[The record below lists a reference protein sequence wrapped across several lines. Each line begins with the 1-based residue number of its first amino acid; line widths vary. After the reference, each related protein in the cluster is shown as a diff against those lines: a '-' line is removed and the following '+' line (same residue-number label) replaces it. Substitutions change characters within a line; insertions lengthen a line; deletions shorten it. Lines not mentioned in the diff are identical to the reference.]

1 MTINRLIGLEQQIAE
16 TLGISLH
23 QVKAVIKLLNSGATI
38 PFIARYRKEATDS
51 LDEVAIEKIDNA
63 QKAYLELEKRRATI
77 LDRLKELN
85 ITNENVLSKI
95 RNCTSAKELEDL
107 YLPYKQKKQTRATK
121 AMALGLEPLA
131 RVLMSQRQDNV
142 KAQALHYASGRM
154 SVEDALQGARDIM
167 AEWINENSF
176 ARSKVRKLY
185 QRTGALEAKVV
196 KKKEKEAQKYQDY
209 FAFSQSIKRI
219 PSHRL
224 LAIFRAEKEGF
235 LKVKVE
241 VDKDEAISML
251 NEVFIKES
259 GEASKQVKLAVKDSY
274 KRLMAPSLENEIRG
288 DAKAKA
294 DEEAIGIFTQNLNQL
309 LLTAPLG
316 SKAVL
321 ALDPGFRTGC
331 KTVCLNNRGF
341 LEKHTTIFPHPPQ
354 NQTEKARKT
363 IHELITKYNIE
374 AIAVGNGTAGRET
387 EQFIRTCLPKDSS
400 IGIYLISEDGASIY
414 SASENGREEFPDL
427 DLTVRGAISIGRR
440 LIDPLAELVKIDA
453 KSIGVGQYQHDVA
466 QDKLKNSLDNTVLFA
481 VNKVGVNVNT
491 ASKHLLQY
499 VSGLGTKLAENIV
512 HHREKNGAFKNRQEL
527 VKIKGLGAK
536 AFEQAAGFL
545 RIPNGDN
552 PLDASAV
559 HPERYDVVQKIAS
572 KYNRKVEELI
582 GSQSV
587 LSSIKLEDFVTE
599 DVGLPTLQD
608 IVAELNK
615 PGLDVRG
622 AAKAVLFDDRVKTIE
637 DLRRNMVL
645 HGKVTNL
652 TKFGAFVDIGIKEQ
666 GLLHKSQLAERYI
679 EDPAEVLKLNQE
691 VRVRVLD
698 IDMDRKRIGL
708 SLKMVD

>member
-1 MTINRLIGLEQQIAE
+1 MEQQIAE
-16 TLGISLH
+16 NLGISLS
-23 QVKAVIKLLNSGATI
+23 QTKAVLKLLNDGATI
-38 PFIARYRKEATDS
+38 PFIARYRKEATGS

-63 QKAYLELEKRRATI
+63 QKTYIELEKRRATI

-241 VDKDEAISML
+241 VDKEEAISML

-294 DEEAIGIFTQNLNQL
+294 DEEAIGIFTQNLSQL

-316 SKAVL
+316 SRAVM

-341 LEKHTTIFPHPPQ
+341 LENYTTIFPHPPQ
-354 NQTEKARKT
+354 NQTEKARK
-363 IHELITKYNIE
+363 IIQELITKYNIE

-387 EQFIRTCLPKDSS
+387 EQFIRTCLPKDST

-440 LIDPLAELVKIDA
+440 LIDPLAELVKIDP

-499 VSGLGTKLAENIV
+499 VSGLGPKLAENIV
-512 HHREKNGAFKNRQEL
+512 KHREVNGAFKTRQEL

-559 HPERYDVVQKIAS
+559 HPERYDVVQQLAARH
-572 KYNRKVEELI
+572 NRKVEELI

-587 LSSIKLEDFVTE
+587 LSSIKLEEFVTE

-608 IVAELNK
+608 IIAELNK

-622 AAKAVLFDDRVKTIE
+622 AAKAVLFDERVKTIE

-666 GLLHKSQLAERYI
+666 GLLHKSQIADRYV
-679 EDPAEVLKLNQE
+679 EDPSEILKLNQE